1 MNDLELMFAILVIL
15 LPLLLFFSI
24 KREIRSLKM
33 TRKEVRKLLLFFLF
47 AFVPIFLIMILIL
60 YLSSLLNLY
69 YALIM
74 VVIDMGI
81 IVFPAGMSF
90 YLAHVV
96 DPRLKR
102 DYGITLEYIRR
113 QGLWK
118 SLDQFEGYRKWS
130 YNIEHVEIALKS
142 SRNSNCLSGYSI
154 GSSDFHLGKNL
165 ITILFRY

>member
-1 MNDLELMFAILVIL
+1 MFAILVIL
-15 LPLLLFFSI
+15 LPLLLFFSV
-24 KREIRSLKM
+24 KREIKSLKM
-33 TRKEVRKLLLFFLF
+33 TREEVRRLLLFFPV
-47 AFVPIFLIMILIL
+47 AFVPILLLMILIL

-81 IVFPAGMSF
+81 IVFPASMSY

-113 QGLWK
+113 QGYRK
-118 SLDQFEGYRKWS
+118 TLDQFEEYRK
-130 YNIEHVEIALKS
+130 K
-142 SRNSNCLSGYSI
+142 
-154 GSSDFHLGKNL
+154 
-165 ITILFRY
+165 

>member
-1 MNDLELMFAILVIL
+1 MFAILVIL
-15 LPLLLFFSI
+15 LPLLLFFSVKKEI
-24 KREIRSLKM
+24 KSLKM
-33 TRKEVRKLLLFFLF
+33 TREEVRRLLLFFPV
-47 AFVPIFLIMILIL
+47 AFVPILLLMILIL

-81 IVFPAGMSF
+81 IVFPASMSY

-113 QGLWK
+113 QGYRK
-118 SLDQFEGYRKWS
+118 TLDQFEEYRRK
-130 YNIEHVEIALKS
+130 
-142 SRNSNCLSGYSI
+142 
-154 GSSDFHLGKNL
+154 
-165 ITILFRY
+165 